1 MDRKPADAGP
11 TGDNKMNRHGERAA
25 KYLTE
30 LAKISEPGAGVT
42 RMPFTEEHRQANEM
56 VSRWMRDAGMQVHMD
71 DAGTLFGRLPGKTGK
86 RCLLM
91 GSHQDSVRHGGAYD
105 GIMGVVLPIL
115 LVERLREL
123 GLRLDFDLECLAF
136 ADEEGV
142 RFPTALLGP
151 RALAGTV
158 EEGVLDYCDTKGI
171 SLGQAMREFGLEPGF
186 LGESKRDPERIIAFV
201 ETHIEQGPVLEDA
214 NEALGIVSA
223 ISGIERHQLS
233 FVGETAHAGTMP
245 MELRHDALA
254 AAARFISAV
263 EDLARSSRKLIAT
276 VGMINVEPNVVNAI
290 PGKVDLTIEL
300 RSPDDAC
307 REELGISLARY
318 AAELAEN
325 RSLVYEM
332 KRTYSQAARP
342 CDAAFTAILEKS
354 VKKVGCRGL
363 TLASGATH
371 DASAMADIAPI
382 AMLFVRC
389 RNGVS
394 HHPAEYASPEDM
406 GLAIDALVEFVSLL
420 DR

>member
-1 MDRKPADAGP
+1 
-11 TGDNKMNRHGERAA
+11 MNRYGERAA
-25 KYLTE
+25 KYLAE
-30 LAKISEPGAGVT
+30 LASISEPGAGVT

-56 VSRWMRDAGMQVHMD
+56 ISRWMRGAGMTVHMD
-71 DAGTLFGRLPGKTGK
+71 DAGTLIGRLPGKIGK

-91 GSHQDSVRHGGAYD
+91 GSHQDSVRHGGAFD

-115 LVERLREL
+115 LVEQLRET
-123 GLRLDFDLECLAF
+123 GIRLDFDLECLAF

-158 EEGVLDYCDTKGI
+158 EAGVLDYCDGEGV
-171 SLGQAMREFGLEPGF
+171 SLGQAMRGFGLEPDIIGK
-186 LGESKRDPERIIAFV
+186 LKRDPQRIIAFV

-233 FVGETAHAGTMP
+233 LIGEAAHAGTMP
-245 MELRHDALA
+245 MHLRRDALT
-254 AAARFISAV
+254 AAARLISAA
-263 EDLARSSRKLIAT
+263 EDLACSNRKLTAT
-276 VGMINVEPNVVNAI
+276 VGRVDVEPNVVNAI
-290 PGKVDLTIEL
+290 PGKVSLTVEL
-300 RSPDDAC
+300 RSPDDDC
-307 REELGISLARY
+307 REAAGEELASF
-318 AAELAEN
+318 AAELVDRRGLGCDME
-325 RSLVYEM
+325 
-332 KRTYSQAARP
+332 RTYAQAAQP
-342 CDAAFTAILEKS
+342 CDATFTALLEKA
-354 VKKVGCRGL
+354 VKSVGCRGI

-394 HHPAEYASPEDM
+394 HNPVEYASPEDM
-406 GLAIDALVEFVSLL
+406 GLAIDALLEFVSQLGE
-420 DR
+420 

>member
-1 MDRKPADAGP
+1 
-11 TGDNKMNRHGERAA
+11 MNCCGNRAA

-30 LAKISEPGAGVT
+30 LARISEPGAGVT
-42 RMPFTEEHRQANEM
+42 RMPFTKEHRQANEM
-56 VSRWMRDAGMQVHMD
+56 VSKWMRDAGMKVHMD
-71 DAGTLFGRLPGKTGK
+71 SAGTLVGRLPGKTGM
-86 RCLLM
+86 RSLLL
-91 GSHQDSVRHGGAYD
+91 GSHQDSVDHGGAYD

-115 LVERLREL
+115 LVERLQEL
-123 GLRLDFDLECLAF
+123 GIHLDFDLECLAF

-158 EEGVLDYCDTKGI
+158 EKGVLDYCDDGGM
-171 SLGQAMREFGLEPGF
+171 LLRQAMREFGLEPGF
-186 LGESKRDPERIIAFV
+186 IGKLKRDPERIIAFV

-214 NEALGIVSA
+214 QEALGIVSA

-233 FVGETAHAGTMP
+233 LVGETGHAGTMP
-245 MELRHDALA
+245 MQLRRDALA

-263 EDLARSSRKLIAT
+263 EDLACSSKKLTAT
-276 VGMINVEPNVVNAI
+276 VGTVNVEPNVVNAI

-307 REELGISLARY
+307 REKAGKKISEY
-318 AAELAEN
+318 AAELAEK
-325 RSLVYEM
+325 RRLGFEM
-332 KRTYSQAARP
+332 KRTYSQVARQ
-342 CDAAFTAILEKS
+342 CDAAFAAILEKS
-354 VKKVGCRGL
+354 VKRVGCRGL

-394 HHPAEYASPEDM
+394 HHPLEYASPEDM

-420 DR
+420 DK